1 MAKVVGLQ
9 IYPKCQMFWSLNVC
23 RSHSNQV
30 DSNWLQ
36 ENVGQNLT
44 NIQKESTNPK
54 IYRGLNRAVKS
65 FVARACTS
73 HLVTQPYSNR
83 FN

>member
-1 MAKVVGLQ
+1 MKNKNVYFQWILCHNNISGNESADQMAKVVGLQ
-9 IYPKCQMFWSLNVC
+9 IYPKRQMFWSSNVC

-44 NIQKESTNPK
+44 NIQKEPTNPK
-54 IYRGLNRAVKS
+54 IY
-65 FVARACTS
+65 
-73 HLVTQPYSNR
+73 
-83 FN
+83 